1 VRATFGIVLGTAVL
15 AAVGLSM
22 VMHRGPGNPDAPDV
36 PHTTLDEAPGQKA
49 AASADPAPKPA
60 PPALAARV
68 DDLLVK
74 NDAASAA
81 RALLA
86 AEPKEF
92 RDAAV
97 RERAFRTADAL
108 VAAGDVAKDAS
119 ATALRLD
126 ARRLYAAMYASEDAT
141 AEETGR
147 AFDACA
153 RLHQSLLFGN
163 GAPESLVMRHKVAAG
178 ESIWAL
184 ARGPWKQRGVTAPPG
199 FVLHVNGISDARR
212 LRVGQ
217 SLRVPLEPMQ
227 ILVRKSRFEL
237 AVLLGGA
244 PVERFP
250 VAIGADASTP
260 SGACRIRDRIKNP
273 DWYFHGKRIPFGD
286 PQNIIGTRWIGLSGT
301 AAVEGIGIHGT
312 FDDASVGKA
321 ASMGCVRMHNAD
333 VEKLFEWVD
342 TGTEVEIRD

>member
-1 VRATFGIVLGTAVL
+1 MRATFGIVLGTAVL

-22 VMHRGPGNPDAPDV
+22 FLHRDATPAGGTDV
-36 PHTTLDEAPGQKA
+36 ARTTLDETPHPEPKV
-49 AASADPAPKPA
+49 SADPAPKSA

-81 RALLA
+81 RILLA
-86 AEPKEF
+86 ADPHEF
-92 RDAAV
+92 GDVAV
-97 RERAFRTADAL
+97 RERAFRAADAL

-119 ATALRLD
+119 ATSLRMD
-126 ARRLYAAMYASEDAT
+126 ARRLYSALYASEDSSP
-141 AEETGR
+141 EEVGK

-163 GAPESLVMRHKVAAG
+163 GAPDSLVLRHKVAAG

-184 ARGPWKQRGVTAPPG
+184 ARGPWKQRGVTVPPG

-217 SLRVPLEPMQ
+217 SLRVPLEPMKV
-227 ILVRKSRFEL
+227 LVRKSRFEL

-260 SGACRIRDRIKNP
+260 SGSCRVRDRIKNP

-286 PQNIIGTRWIGLSGT
+286 PQNIIGTRWIGLSGS

-312 FDDASVGKA
+312 ADDASVGKA
-321 ASMGCVRMHNAD
+321 ASMGCIRLHNAD
-333 VEKLFEWVD
+333 VERLFEWVD